1 MAHTLAGRKDPLYAA
16 VYSPDGRWLA
26 AVGGDRRLRVW
37 RVADYGLVREE
48 RLASDALYAV
58 AFAPDQQ
65 RLIVGGGDARGYL
78 IPFAPPRQE

>member
-1 MAHTLAGRKDPLYAA
+1 MPGRKDPLYAA

-26 AVGGDRRLRVW
+26 AVSDDRRLRVW
-37 RVADYGLVREE
+37 RTADYELVRED
-48 RLASDALYAV
+48 RLSSDVLYTV

-78 IPFAPPRQE
+78 LPFAVDRPPGRE